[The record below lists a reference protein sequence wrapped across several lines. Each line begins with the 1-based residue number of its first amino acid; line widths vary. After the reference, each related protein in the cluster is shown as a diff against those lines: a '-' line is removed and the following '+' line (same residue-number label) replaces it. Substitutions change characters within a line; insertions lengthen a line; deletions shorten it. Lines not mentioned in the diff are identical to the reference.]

1 VRSLPANVLAS
12 GLVVGLWG
20 YFLVA
25 AVYDPDGGIKA
36 LWPIFGI
43 ANQLLASTALCLATT
58 VILKMALQSR
68 TGVPSVRGAGG
79 TPALRSPALA
89 LITFVPL
96 LWLLTVT
103 STAAVQKIWHS
114 DPRIGFLAQAEAMT
128 KRIESLK
135 AQTAGVSETALPAH
149 QKLIAQTAKQ
159 MGNAYLDAV
168 VTGFFL
174 ALVAGI
180 FLLSVREWVL
190 LLARKK
196 AAEPRET
203 PPVWL
208 PDYAVAEAK
217 PFQLFSFLALSL
229 ALLRELSGEAAVDR
243 AQQHPAACRGTR
255 QVALLEG
262 GLKPPT
268 RAEAYAVAVEHRFRG
283 PNRCC

>member
-1 VRSLPANVLAS
+1 
-12 GLVVGLWG
+12 
-20 YFLVA
+20 
-25 AVYDPDGGIKA
+25 
-36 LWPIFGI
+36 
-43 ANQLLASTALCLATT
+43 
-58 VILKMALQSR
+58 
-68 TGVPSVRGAGG
+68 
-79 TPALRSPALA
+79 LA
-89 LITFVPL
+89 LIPFVPL

-114 DPRIGFLAQAEAMT
+114 DPRIGFLAKARQIEVEQLPKQEEAL
-128 KRIESLK
+128 KAAYAVAAGKAIESAEVKNLDRVL
-135 AQTAGVSETALPAH
+135 AATLSLRSQRTN
-149 QKLIAQTAKQ
+149 Q
-159 MGNAYLDAV
+159 YLDAF
-168 VTGFFL
+168 VTGCFL

-190 LLARKK
+190 LVARKK

-243 AQQHPAACRGTR
+243 AQQHPAACRGMR

-283 PNRCC
+283 PTRCC